1 MYNQV
6 SPNKATEEKRRVIKE
21 YQTESSQVS
30 LDGKIKQW
38 RTKQIAPKA
47 IEDV

>member
-6 SPNKATEEKRRVIKE
+6 SPNKATEAKRRVIKE

-30 LDGKIKQW
+30 LDGK
-38 RTKQIAPKA
+38 TKQIAPKT